1 MNSEDPL
8 VTLLVD
14 FFDLPPD
21 TRPENI
27 TQQSLEV
34 WDSLAMVQLIT
45 ELEGTFSVAFDMDEI
60 DRLQSYREIRDAL
73 SKKGVPFEN
82 PPTLPA

>member
-1 MNSEDPL
+1 MSPKDCLLP
-8 VTLLVD
+8 LLVE

-27 TQQSLEV
+27 TQQSLPA

-45 ELEGTFSVAFDMDEI
+45 ELEEIFAVEFSIEEIQRLRNYDEI
-60 DRLQSYREIRDAL
+60 HHAL
-73 SKKGVPFEN
+73 TQKGRSS
-82 PPTLPA
+82 